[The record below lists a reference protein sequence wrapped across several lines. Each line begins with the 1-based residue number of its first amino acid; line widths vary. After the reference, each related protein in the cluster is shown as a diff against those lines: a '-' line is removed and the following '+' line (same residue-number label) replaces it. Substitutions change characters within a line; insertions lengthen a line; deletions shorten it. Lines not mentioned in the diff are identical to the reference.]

1 MVLPSNIRLRQ
12 ANNLRDTG
20 GGPVEEITMT
30 ITHFGKSLHSFLLL
44 PRTGEKNCGCKTFKL
59 GIN

>member
-20 GGPVEEITMT
+20 GGPMKSGNVPRV
-30 ITHFGKSLHSFLLL
+30 GKSLHSFLLL
-44 PRTGEKNCGCKTFKL
+44 PRTGEKIAVVKHLN
-59 GIN
+59 

>member
-20 GGPVEEITMT
+20 GGPMKSGNVPRI
-30 ITHFGKSLHSFLLL
+30 GKSLHSFLLL